1 MRNISV
7 VLFANGVFDIAC
19 GCTVLFQCVRP
30 LSTLHKNV
38 IEDKQPEKLTSLGRK
53 ILAYW
58 LLTYGGVRLL
68 AGVSSHKT
76 ANTLASWTYFI
87 ESLYY
92 IQKATEDNCLNAA
105 SVAAASA
112 LLCVLTFPS
121 F

>member
-1 MRNISV
+1 MEI
-7 VLFANGVFDIAC
+7 VLTLNGLFDIAC
-19 GCTVLFQCVRP
+19 GCTVLLQCGRP

-38 IEDKQPEKLTSLGRK
+38 IEDKQPDRLTSLGKK

-68 AGVSSHKT
+68 AGVSHQRIAK
-76 ANTLASWTYFI
+76 TLASWTYFI
-87 ESLYY
+87 ESLYFT
-92 IQKATEDNCLNAA
+92 QKASEDNCMSAA

-112 LLCVLTFPS
+112 LLAALTFPV